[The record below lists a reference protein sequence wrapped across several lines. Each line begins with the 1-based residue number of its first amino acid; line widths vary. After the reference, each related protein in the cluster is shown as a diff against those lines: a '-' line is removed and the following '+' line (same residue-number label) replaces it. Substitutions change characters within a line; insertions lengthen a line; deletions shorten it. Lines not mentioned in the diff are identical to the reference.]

1 MRRREFIL
9 GSGSAAAWPL
19 VAKAQQPLPVIGFL
33 SVRSPAES
41 ADLVAAFR
49 VGLAE
54 SNVIEGKDLTI
65 AYRWA
70 DGRFEDLPALATN
83 LVGAQVRAIA
93 AVGGTAP
100 ALAARA
106 ATSTIP
112 IVFVIGTSPVEI
124 GLVKSLPRPGGNVT
138 GVTVLTFEIIS
149 KRLEF
154 LHQVMPGADTIA
166 LMVNSASPA
175 TELEANEAHV
185 SAGKLGLRLLVL
197 NVSNQSEIVAAFAQL
212 AAQRNIPL
220 IVSGDGFFTSQRES
234 LTALATSHGVPTM
247 YAYREYVQSG
257 GLMSYGSHLP
267 DGYRLA
273 GAYMGR
279 VFKGEKPA
287 DLPVQQ
293 STKFELA
300 INLKTSKA
308 LGLVIPEPLLATA
321 DDVIQ

>member
-1 MRRREFIL
+1 MRRREFIAGL
-9 GSGSAAAWPL
+9 GGAAAWPL

-33 SVRSPAES
+33 SVRSAAES

-54 SNVIEGKDLTI
+54 SNVIEGRDLTI
-65 AYRWA
+65 AFRWA
-70 DGRFEDLPALATN
+70 DGRFGDLPSLATD
-83 LVGAQVRAIA
+83 LVRAQVRAIA

-154 LHQVMPGADTIA
+154 LHQVMPGADTVA

-175 TELEANEAHV
+175 TELEANEAQI
-185 SAGKLGLRLLVL
+185 SARKLGLRLLVL
-197 NVSNQSEIVAAFAQL
+197 NVSNQGEIGAAFAQL
-212 AAQRNIPL
+212 AAQRNTPL
-220 IVSGDGFFTSQRES
+220 IVSGDRILHEPAGKTDRSRGDPRRS
-234 LTALATSHGVPTM
+234 DHVRVPRVR
-247 YAYREYVQSG
+247 ADGR
-257 GLMSYGSHLP
+257 P
-267 DGYRLA
+267 DEL
-273 GAYMGR
+273 R
-279 VFKGEKPA
+279 VP
-287 DLPVQQ
+287 P
-293 STKFELA
+293 
-300 INLKTSKA
+300 
-308 LGLVIPEPLLATA
+308 P
-321 DDVIQ
+321 